1 MDQKTLPATD
11 LPRLSGTVKDAINFG
26 LWFLY
31 EISYLPNSSAKYS
44 LATSRGEFLLTQDGD
59 IISRVPENV
68 TQKENVNQDLTYI
81 SKITFSGIPSAPVVN
96 MPTL

>member
-1 MDQKTLPATD
+1 MDQKTLPATA
-11 LPRLSGTVKDAINFG
+11 LPSLSGTIKDAINFG

-59 IISRVPENV
+59 IISPIPENV
-68 TQKENVNQDLTYI
+68 TEDLQYLF
-81 SKITFSGIPSAPVVN
+81 KITFSGIPSAPVVN
-96 MPTL
+96 MPAL

>member
-1 MDQKTLPATD
+1 MDQKTLPATA
-11 LPRLSGTVKDAINFG
+11 LPSLSGTIKDAINFG

-59 IISRVPENV
+59 IISPIPEDV
-68 TQKENVNQDLTYI
+68 TEDLKYLF
-81 SKITFSGIPSAPVVN
+81 KITFSGIPSAPVVN
-96 MPTL
+96 MPAL

>member
-1 MDQKTLPATD
+1 MEQITLPATA
-11 LPRLSGTVKDAINFG
+11 LPNLSGTIKDAINFG

-31 EISYLPNSSAKYS
+31 EISYSKDLNAKYS

-59 IISRVPENV
+59 VISVIPENAP
-68 TQKENVNQDLTYI
+68 KDLNYL
-81 SKITFSGIPSAPVVN
+81 SQITFSGIPSAPVIN